1 MADKDLCSQSYGFP
15 SSHVQTWELNHKEG
29 WVPKNWC
36 FLIVVLEKT
45 FESPCKEIPVR
56 RSNQSTLKEIN
67 PEYSPERLLL
77 KLKFQNSA
85 LLMWRASSLGKA
97 LMLGK
102 IEGKRWRGQQR
113 MRWLDSI
120 TNSMDIWANS
130 GRQWR
135 TEESGV
141 LQSTGSQSQTQ
152 LSEWTTITYLCVR
165 TRTNPPNYPAG
176 LSCGPKSSLGDK
188 KKSSLKIGN
197 FSGPHTQTVDETK
210 V

>member
-1 MADKDLCSQSYGFP
+1 
-15 SSHVQTWELNHKEG
+15 
-29 WVPKNWC
+29 
-36 FLIVVLEKT
+36 
-45 FESPCKEIPVR
+45 
-56 RSNQSTLKEIN
+56 
-67 PEYSPERLLL
+67 
-77 KLKFQNSA
+77 
-85 LLMWRASSLGKA
+85 
-97 LMLGK
+97 MLGK

-141 LQSTGSQSQTQ
+141 LQSAGSQSQTQ

-176 LSCGPKSSLGDK
+176 LSCGPKSSLGEK
-188 KKSSLKIGN
+188 KKALWKLETSQVHTHKLLMKQRCKKINQCLPWANMFLRHSPSFSQKTKCFQSQDLGKWHQSRCQPWVPEDDILTAGSPQIQHTPIWWLKSRLVRWLSTHLCLIQW
-197 FSGPHTQTVDETK
+197 TDT
-210 V
+210 